1 MSVEQI
7 QHEVARLSEAERRK
21 LTAWMVR
28 EFPPRAV
35 AELVSRAEAQ
45 ALSGEWNPLP
55 PAADNIPTGEAL
67 AAALQRARNLGLSAD
82 NIRIRSSE
90 DVFA

>member
-67 AAALQRARNLGLSAD
+67 AAALQRARNLGLT
-82 NIRIRSSE
+82 R
-90 DVFA
+90 